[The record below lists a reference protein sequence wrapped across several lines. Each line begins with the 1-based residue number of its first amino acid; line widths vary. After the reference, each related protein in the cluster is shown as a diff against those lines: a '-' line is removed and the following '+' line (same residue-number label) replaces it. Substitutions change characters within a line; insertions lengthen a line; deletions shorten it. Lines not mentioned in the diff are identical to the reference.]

1 MTNTLATDPLLVNA
15 TAIAI
20 DGRAV
25 LFRGPSGAGKSDL
38 ALRLIDDG
46 ARLVADDQVELRREG
61 EHILVRA
68 PATIAGLIE
77 IRGVGILRVDALAEA
92 KLAMFADLVRRQE
105 IERLPEPR
113 REDVLGLAVPSIAL
127 SPFEASAGA
136 KLRLALRTF
145 AADSASV
152 VTARG
157 GDAMPRLVSNTVPRR
172 VLLVTGMSG
181 AGRSTALKTLED
193 LGYEAFDNLPIS
205 LMSALIE
212 SAAADARA
220 IAVGADLRSRG
231 FATES
236 ILESLGAVVG
246 RTGRELKMLF
256 IDCDDESLQ
265 RRYTENRRL
274 HPLAGDRSVMDSIRL
289 ERRVVSA
296 LRDRA
301 DLVIDTSNLS
311 AAELRR
317 LVTGHFALATT
328 GLRVFVTSFAYRH
341 GIPRDADLT
350 FDVRF
355 LDNPHY
361 VPELEQLTGRDPPV
375 AAHIERDAHL
385 SSFLARV
392 WQLLEPLLP
401 RYEQEGKTYLTIAI
415 GCTGGRHRSVYV
427 AERLAAQLGAAGL
440 SVGLRHRELI
450 TSGAPALV
458 APGAWVVAP

>member
-341 GIPRDADLT
+341 GIP
-350 FDVRF
+350 
-355 LDNPHY
+355 
-361 VPELEQLTGRDPPV
+361 
-375 AAHIERDAHL
+375 
-385 SSFLARV
+385 
-392 WQLLEPLLP
+392 
-401 RYEQEGKTYLTIAI
+401 
-415 GCTGGRHRSVYV
+415 
-427 AERLAAQLGAAGL
+427 
-440 SVGLRHRELI
+440 
-450 TSGAPALV
+450 
-458 APGAWVVAP
+458 